1 MSNGAYDSINIRA
14 VVNKWMMDNFEK
26 NRKYLQHLQPEFD
39 NQSGLWKVQI
49 ITKGING
56 HAIPLGEMSVG
67 SVGNVTKGNHIEIT
81 NKIDQLLEDH
91 RPQSLYAN
99 NIQGVINFST
109 QTE

>member
-1 MSNGAYDSINIRA
+1 MAANQAYSETRNQ
-14 VVNKWMMDNFEK
+14 
-26 NRKYLQHLQPEFD
+26 YLVARVFHRYR
-39 NQSGLWKVQI
+39 
-49 ITKGING
+49 
-56 HAIPLGEMSVG
+56 
-67 SVGNVTKGNHIEIT
+67 NHIEIT